1 MHSEKENISV
11 AMATFNGADYIREQI
26 ISILAQDTKPI
37 EIIIVDDASNDSTMD
52 ILQNLAIKHSIIKIH
67 INEINLGHVA
77 AFKQAVSKCTGRY
90 IALSDQDDI
99 WERNKLTLTL
109 RHLSRIESDDIP
121 CMVYSDLS
129 MMTSSGY
136 KLRSS
141 FWRYYKL
148 RPHKC
153 RFYSL
158 FFGNMI
164 TGCTTLFNR
173 SMAIELLSMP
183 ENILM
188 HDHWMGLIAYGF
200 GKAIALKT
208 PLVRYRCHDKSVTVK
223 KRLNLLMRSL
233 ALFKELQQHGC
244 YLENHI
250 VQAKIFYE
258 VYGNKLSIFKKREV
272 QRFIQLGAY
281 RSLTQLIYLKFNRW
295 Y

>member
-1 MHSEKENISV
+1 MHSDDESISV

-26 ISILAQDTKPI
+26 NSILAQDTKPI
-37 EIIIVDDASNDSTMD
+37 EIIIVDDASNDNTVN
-52 ILQNLAIKHSIIKIH
+52 ILQNLALEHSIIKIH
-67 INEINLGHVA
+67 INKKNLGHVA
-77 AFKQAVSKCTGRY
+77 VFKQAVSKCKGTY

-99 WERNKLTLTL
+99 WEKNKLSLTL
-109 RHLSRIESDDIP
+109 SNLIEIEDDAVP
-121 CMVYSDLS
+121 CLVYSDLS
-129 MMTSSGY
+129 MMNSSGY
-136 KLRSS
+136 QLRSS

-183 ENILM
+183 ESIPM
-188 HDHWMGLIAYGF
+188 HDHWMGLIAYGL
-200 GKAIALKT
+200 GKAKALKT

-223 KRLNLLMRSL
+223 KRLNLLMRIL
-233 ALFKELQQHGC
+233 ALLKELQQHSC

-250 VQAKIFYE
+250 IQAKIFYV
-258 VYGNKLSIFKKREV
+258 VYGNKMSIFKKKEV

-281 RSLTQLIYLKFNRW
+281 NSLTQLIHLKLSR
-295 Y
+295 